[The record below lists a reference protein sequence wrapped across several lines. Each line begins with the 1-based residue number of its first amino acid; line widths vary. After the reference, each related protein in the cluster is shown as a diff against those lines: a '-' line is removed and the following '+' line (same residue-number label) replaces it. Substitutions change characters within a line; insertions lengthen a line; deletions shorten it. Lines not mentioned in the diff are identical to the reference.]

1 MKQEKQRV
9 RINLPKAAKK
19 QLSLQQISYPIHNV
33 NEIRRLLARAHE
45 HAILSK
51 TRRSVETEDTE

>member
-1 MKQEKQRV
+1 MKQEKQKV
-9 RINLPKAAKK
+9 RINLPKATKK
-19 QLSLQQISYPIHNV
+19 QLSLQQISYPIQNV

-45 HAILSK
+45 NAVLGK

>member
-1 MKQEKQRV
+1 MKQEKQKV
-9 RINLPKAAKK
+9 RINLPKAKKK
-19 QLSLQQISYPIHNV
+19 QLSLQQISYPIQNV

-45 HAILSK
+45 NATLSK

>member
-1 MKQEKQRV
+1 MKQEKQKV
-9 RINLPKAAKK
+9 RINLPKAKKK
-19 QLSLQQISYPIHNV
+19 QLSLQQISYPIQNV

-45 HAILSK
+45 NAILSK

>member
-1 MKQEKQRV
+1 MRQEKQKV
-9 RINLPKAAKK
+9 RINLPKAKKK
-19 QLSLQQISYPIHNV
+19 QLSLQQISYPIQNV

-45 HAILSK
+45 NAILSK

>member
-19 QLSLQQISYPIHNV
+19 QLSLQQISYPIQNV